1 MKIAVFLPNW
11 IGDVVMATPALRAL
25 RLHFACDEI
34 SYIGRSGP
42 LVVLAGSTW
51 ADQTIIDFSGQRA
64 GKRSGQKGPDGKKTS
79 SLAGFINLAMYL
91 RRQKFDLGIVLPNS
105 FRTALLGYLG
115 GIGKLA
121 GYARD
126 GRSWLLDVKLQPQRN
141 SLGFV
146 PVPAIDYYN
155 ALASAVGAQASSR
168 QMELPVV
175 EADEQAAEGLL
186 GEADIDRSRP
196 IVMLNPGAA
205 FGTSKLWPADRYAG
219 LADELIQRHS
229 AQIIINAAPAEK
241 SIAAEV
247 AGNMTHKPTINF
259 AQRHNSLG
267 LLKSLLR
274 RCSLLVTNDTGA
286 RHIAAAVGAK
296 VVTIFGSTDPDWT
309 TLYYG
314 QERII
319 RTNVPCAP
327 CQQKICPQPA
337 GPFYHQ
343 CMAAISVQS
352 VLAAAEE
359 LLDSPGGD
367 PAGARP

>member
-25 RLHFACDEI
+25 RAHFADDEI
-34 SYIGRSGP
+34 VYVGRSGP
-42 LVVLAGSTW
+42 LVILAGSTW
-51 ADQTIIDFSGQRA
+51 ANQTIIDT
-64 GKRSGQKGPDGKKTS
+64 SGQKGQNGKKTS
-79 SLAGFINLAMYL
+79 NLAGFTRLALHL
-91 RRQKFDLGIVLPNS
+91 RRRHFDLGVLLPNS

-115 GIGKLA
+115 GIDRLA

-126 GRSWLLDVKLQPQRN
+126 GRSCLLDVKLQPRQD
-141 SLGFV
+141 SMGFV
-146 PVPAIDYYN
+146 PIPAIDYYN
-155 ALASAVGAQASSR
+155 ALAGALGVEANSR

-175 EADEQAAEGLL
+175 EADEQAADQLL
-186 GEADIDRSRP
+186 SETDIDRSRP

-205 FGTSKLWPADRYAG
+205 FGTSKLWLSDRYAE
-219 LADELIQRHS
+219 LADELIQRRGV
-229 AQIIINAAPAEK
+229 QIIINAAPSEK
-241 SIAAEV
+241 AIANAV
-247 AGNMTHKPTINF
+247 AAAMKNKPAINF

-286 RHIAAAVGAK
+286 RHIAAAVGAA

-314 QERII
+314 RERII
-319 RTNVPCAP
+319 RTNAPCAP
-327 CQQKICPQPA
+327 CQQKLCPQPA

-343 CMAAISVQS
+343 CMAGISVQS
-352 VLAAAEE
+352 VLAATEE
-359 LLDSPGGD
+359 LLDSPGGK
-367 PAGARP
+367 PAGGQS